1 GYVNAIRVSIQPA
14 TLHKIAMCFPELNT
28 GWLMVG
34 EGEMLK
40 PTPNT
45 YKNIA
50 FGNKGDN
57 NNIVQGDAIVY
68 GADNET
74 QQLKRKLTELED
86 RYNALIVSKDDLL
99 KEKDERIKE
108 LNNMIRILS
117 QNK

>member
-1 GYVNAIRVSIQPA
+1 QFSDRFCDKFGVN
-14 TLHKIAMCFPELNT
+14 K
-28 GWLMVG
+28 GWLLTG